1 MCGGNVFVDG
11 CIEFCIPEVGMADIS
26 QVDAIVISNHMTM
39 LALPYITEYFGFKGV
54 IYCTEPTLQMG
65 RQYMEELVKYLE
77 RNPKNKVCSK
87 WKTESILKN
96 LPPLIKDAI
105 RPTAWK
111 KFYTMHE
118 INSSL
123 SRVQLVGFNERKDIF
138 GALTLIACSA
148 GYCIGS
154 CNWVLK
160 SGFEKI
166 CYVAGTSTLTTHPK
180 PMDQS
185 PLKNSDILILSCLT
199 QTPTANPDTMIGEF
213 CVNAAVTIKNG
224 GNVLVPCYP
233 SGITYDLFECLSGH
247 LDICGLSTIPMYFLS
262 PVSDSAL
269 AYSNIFAEW
278 LSSGKQSRVYLPE
291 PPFPHAELVTLG
303 RLRNFT
309 NIHDGLQNDFKTPC
323 IVFCGHPSL
332 RMGDVVHFL
341 ELWGKNSSNTI
352 ILTEPDFPYL
362 DALAPYQPLN
372 MRVCYCPIDTNLSFA
387 QANKLIK
394 ELRPGHLVVAESYTQ
409 PPVSLPHK
417 TELVIEWESGLQTY
431 KRGDVLSLPIKRQY
445 ETVEINPELAASLDP
460 VEVKPGS
467 FISMV
472 TASLVIKDNKYVLEP
487 LPSTSLSGKKRRADG
502 SLIRPKSYIWG
513 TLNIQ
518 SFVDALTQQGITD
531 IKVEES
537 EDGSIIHLSNDDTLI
552 QVESDSTHII
562 CEGEEAVRIK
572 LRDTLLKCLHN
583 L

>member
-1 MCGGNVFVDG
+1 M
-11 CIEFCIPEVGMADIS
+11 
-26 QVDAIVISNHMTM
+26 
-39 LALPYITEYFGFKGV
+39 
-54 IYCTEPTLQMG
+54 
-65 RQYMEELVKYLE
+65 
-77 RNPKNKVCSK
+77 
-87 WKTESILKN
+87 
-96 LPPLIKDAI
+96 
-105 RPTAWK
+105 
-111 KFYTMHE
+111 
-118 INSSL
+118 
-123 SRVQLVGFNERKDIF
+123 
-138 GALTLIACSA
+138 
-148 GYCIGS
+148 
-154 CNWVLK
+154 
-160 SGFEKI
+160 
-166 CYVAGTSTLTTHPK
+166 
-180 PMDQS
+180 
-185 PLKNSDILILSCLT
+185 
-199 QTPTANPDTMIGEF
+199 
-213 CVNAAVTIKNG
+213 
-224 GNVLVPCYP
+224 
-233 SGITYDLFECLSGH
+233 
-247 LDICGLSTIPMYFLS
+247 
-262 PVSDSAL
+262 
-269 AYSNIFAEW
+269 
-278 LSSGKQSRVYLPE
+278 
-291 PPFPHAELVTLG
+291 
-303 RLRNFT
+303 
-309 NIHDGLQNDFKTPC
+309 
-323 IVFCGHPSL
+323 FCGHPSL

-487 LPSTSLSGKKRRADG
+487 LPSTSLSGKKQRADG